1 MRRRAI
7 FRGRRREAPG
17 APLAADTP
25 HRRADRLRVR
35 GAHGPA
41 GVGRNAG
48 LEHHDPRFAEA
59 EAGGL
64 RGIGHTYAAAAAR
77 ALIDDFPAV
86 IGLDAMNTGLAWT
99 RMAQS
104 VRNVGRPGI
113 ASCAIAAV
121 DTAAPIFLS
130 CNPLSMRAALRLSR
144 VLLERR
150 R

>member
-25 HRRADRLRVR
+25 IVALTASAFTVPTDRPESDGTLAWNTTTL
-35 GAHGPA
+35 G
-41 GVGRNAG
+41 
-48 LEHHDPRFAEA
+48 FAEA

-64 RGIGHTYAAAAAR
+64 RGIGYTYAAAAAR